1 MARKDELGRHGE
13 SLAADYLTAQGME
26 LIDRNWRCS
35 AGEIDLILRD
45 GPHLVFAEVKTRSST
60 RYGHP
65 LEAITN
71 TKLAR
76 MRRLAHS
83 WCIDHEMRAPIRL
96 DAIAVIVS
104 RSGPTTIEHLRDVF

>member
-26 LIDRNWRCS
+26 LIGRNWRCP

-65 LEAITN
+65 LEAITI

-76 MRRLAHS
+76 MRRVAHS
-83 WCIDHEMRAPIRL
+83 WCIDHGMRAPIRL
-96 DAIAVIVS
+96 DAVAVIAP